1 MAARQHSTTS
11 LSRYA
16 TARTTDQ
23 DPFNGSPSRD
33 YCNSFWGTGDDGPN
47 ILFARMR
54 GASKTTDELV
64 NYWNERA
71 IIEEE
76 YAFKL
81 AKLAKAPIGADEI
94 GELRTS
100 LDTLRLETEKQAEN
114 HAELARQIREEL
126 EAPTAQFHAK
136 QVNHRRNQQA
146 VVEKKFKAKQTQE
159 AYVAKAKE
167 KYDADCVRINSYS
180 QQSGYM
186 TGKDLDRITMKLQR
200 ARQTVEANEK
210 DLAGFTKS
218 LVEVLPEWEAEWKN
232 FCDSCQDLEEER
244 LDFMKDVIW
253 AYANDI
259 STVCVADDSSCEH
272 IRTALDQLDPVADVE
287 NFVSEYG
294 TGNAILQPADFVPF
308 SGSHNPQSAPA
319 PKIRQANF
327 VRISNRP
334 PAQFQ
339 DDVGQGQVIQQA
351 PAAQALPV
359 SAPVPNGAN
368 ATATVV
374 PGATH
379 HQSPSQGN
387 RPSTNGTHA
396 PSNHHSSPPPTNP
409 PNIPPPAPPSAMS
422 SHNATPKINRQSQP
436 LPLAPTG
443 APTVVP
449 PLPTNGPHQQHR
461 DPEPQYGGQG
471 NSSSTN
477 HILFYVKALYDY
489 TATIEE
495 EFDFQAGD
503 VIAVTATP
511 DDGWWSG
518 ELLDENRRVEGR
530 HVFPSNF
537 VCLF

>member
-1 MAARQHSTTS
+1 MAARQHSATS

-16 TARTTDQ
+16 TARTADQ
-23 DPFNGSPSRD
+23 DPFNGSQSRD

-64 NYWNERA
+64 NFWNERA
-71 IIEEE
+71 LIEEE

-287 NFVSEYG
+287 NFVNEYG
-294 TGNAILQPADFVPF
+294 TGNQILQPSDFVPF
-308 SGSHNPQSAPA
+308 SSGSHNPASAPA
-319 PKIRQANF
+319 PKIRVANF

-334 PAQFQ
+334 PVAYV
-339 DDVGQGQVIQQA
+339 DDASQAQA
-351 PAAQALPV
+351 PAQPAPPLQPLPV
-359 SAPVPNGAN
+359 AGHVPNGAN
-368 ATATVV
+368 SCIIV
-374 PGATH
+374 PSS
-379 HQSPSQGN
+379 QSTN
-387 RPSTNGTHA
+387 RPATNGQHPNSSIHT
-396 PSNHHSSPPPTNP
+396 SPPPTHP
-409 PNIPPPAPPSAMS
+409 PSVPPPAPP
-422 SHNATPKINRQSQP
+422 TPKPPQTPRNNRVSQP

-443 APTVVP
+443 EHSAAP
-449 PLPTNGPHQQHR
+449 PLPTSQHHR
-461 DPEPQYGGQG
+461 DMQPSREHQPQNPGQG
-471 NSSSTN
+471 PGGSSTN